1 MEISQQLATALRLLA
16 QTTEVAEA
24 TPSDRQA
31 VRRAIEQASVVAH
44 LARSEGFGG
53 DPGPEVVEDD

>member
-1 MEISQQLATALRLLA
+1 MEISEYLAEALHVLA
-16 QTTEVAEA
+16 QATEAAEA

-31 VRRAIEQASVVAH
+31 ARRAIEQASVVAY

-53 DPGPEVVEDD
+53 DGWPEDVKDS